1 MSGGE
6 GRDDRPGGRPR
17 RALSLR
23 ARLIAL
29 VLVVA
34 AAALVAVDVIIPLTT
49 RAALINAKDQ
59 TLTSVVGNL
68 RSALQNSGPVFPL
81 ENLASISESNPL
93 GGQIGWSV
101 ALESGTT
108 QVIVP
113 IASAPR
119 SNPAVRLTTPATGPS
134 SVGDAAGGSS
144 TYRVLGYRIPIIV
157 RGHQQAGNVVAWVP
171 LDDVNAAVSR
181 LVLLE
186 LLISLGLLVLVGG
199 IAGLVVRRELRPLE
213 TMARTADDIAA
224 GDLTRRVDAH
234 TPGTE
239 VGRLGTAFNGMV
251 DAVVGLLEER
261 AASERRMR
269 QFVADASH
277 ELRTPVAA
285 IRGYTDLYRAGA
297 LPEEVALERAMDRMG
312 FESRRMGAL
321 VEDLLTLTQTD
332 AETAAPTDRVD
343 LLALLTGVVDDAAV
357 IDRSRT
363 WRLAGTAARAVV
375 LGDRLRLHQLF
386 ANLLGNVRTHTAVGT
401 TATVSVFT
409 SETEVA
415 VAVMDDGPGVGDAD
429 LHRLFDRF
437 FRVDPSRSRER
448 GGSGLGLSIAAAIV
462 RAHRGRISAG
472 HTPGGGLTVTV
483 VLPLAPAESAADG
496 QAPGTRD
503 ASSAAPGAPDAS
515 TAGAAGG
522 PSPAG
527 ASALNPAAPPD
538 AAAVRADSPA
548 ASSPAEPN
556 PANPDAPV
564 GLTDRGGTSG

>member
-1 MSGGE
+1 MSDAD
-6 GRDDRPGGRPR
+6 GRRDPAGAGRR
-17 RALSLR
+17 RGLSLR

-34 AAALVAVDVIIPLTT
+34 AAALIAVDVVIPLTT
-49 RAALINAKDQ
+49 KAALINTKDQ

-68 RSALQNSGPVFPL
+68 RSALHNSGPVFPL
-81 ENLASISESNPL
+81 LENLSSLSANNPL

-101 ALESGTT
+101 ALESGTA

-119 SNPAVRLTTPATGPS
+119 SNPAVRLSTSVTAPS
-134 SVGDAAGGSS
+134 TVGDAGGGDD
-144 TYRVLGYRIPIIV
+144 TYRVLGYRLDIVV
-157 RGHQQAGNVVAWVP
+157 RGERQAGNIVAWVP
-171 LDDVNAAVSR
+171 LDDVNAAISR

-186 LLISLGLLVLVGG
+186 VLISLGLLVLVGG

-213 TMARTADDIAA
+213 TMARAADDIAA
-224 GDLTRRVDAH
+224 GDLSRRVDANA
-234 TPGTE
+234 PGTE

-251 DAVVGLLEER
+251 DAVAGLLDER

-332 AETAAPTDRVD
+332 AETGRPTDRVD
-343 LLALLTGVVDDAAV
+343 LSLLLTGVVDDAAV

-363 WRLAGTAARAVV
+363 WRLAGTATQAVV

-386 ANLLGNVRTHTAVGT
+386 ANLLGNVRTHTPVGT
-401 TATVSVFT
+401 TATVSVLT
-409 SETEVA
+409 SDSEVA
-415 VAVMDDGPGVGDAD
+415 IAVMDDGPGVGDED

-462 RAHRGRISAG
+462 RAHRGRITAG

-483 VLPLAPAESAADG
+483 VLPLAPTERAAD
-496 QAPGTRD
+496 APSATVSGTRG
-503 ASSAAPGAPDAS
+503 PV
-515 TAGAAGG
+515 TADPATGG
-522 PSPAG
+522 G
-527 ASALNPAAPPD
+527 
-538 AAAVRADSPA
+538 
-548 ASSPAEPN
+548 AEPL
-556 PANPDAPV
+556 PTATHGRAGSANPDAPV
-564 GLTDRGGTSG
+564 GLPDRGG

>member
-1 MSGGE
+1 
-6 GRDDRPGGRPR
+6 
-17 RALSLR
+17 
-23 ARLIAL
+23 
-29 VLVVA
+29 
-34 AAALVAVDVIIPLTT
+34 
-49 RAALINAKDQ
+49 
-59 TLTSVVGNL
+59 
-68 RSALQNSGPVFPL
+68 
-81 ENLASISESNPL
+81 
-93 GGQIGWSV
+93 
-101 ALESGTT
+101 
-108 QVIVP
+108 
-113 IASAPR
+113 
-119 SNPAVRLTTPATGPS
+119 
-134 SVGDAAGGSS
+134 
-144 TYRVLGYRIPIIV
+144 
-157 RGHQQAGNVVAWVP
+157 
-171 LDDVNAAVSR
+171 
-181 LVLLE
+181 
-186 LLISLGLLVLVGG
+186 
-199 IAGLVVRRELRPLE
+199 
-213 TMARTADDIAA
+213 
-224 GDLTRRVDAH
+224 
-234 TPGTE
+234 
-239 VGRLGTAFNGMV
+239 
-251 DAVVGLLEER
+251 
-261 AASERRMR
+261 
-269 QFVADASH
+269 
-277 ELRTPVAA
+277 
-285 IRGYTDLYRAGA
+285 
-297 LPEEVALERAMDRMG
+297 MDRMG

-386 ANLLGNVRTHTAVGT
+386 ANLLGNVRTHTPVGT

-409 SETEVA
+409 SGTEVA

-503 ASSAAPGAPDAS
+503 ASPTAPGASGAPAAS

-527 ASALNPAAPPD
+527 ASTMDPAAPPD
-538 AAAVRADSPA
+538 VAAVRADSPA
-548 ASSPAEPN
+548 ASSPAEPS